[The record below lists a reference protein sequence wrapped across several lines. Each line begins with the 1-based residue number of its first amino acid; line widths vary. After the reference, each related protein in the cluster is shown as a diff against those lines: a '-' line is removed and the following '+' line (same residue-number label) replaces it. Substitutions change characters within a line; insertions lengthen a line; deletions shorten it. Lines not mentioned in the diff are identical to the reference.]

1 MVDSEIIQY
10 TVSVLIGIATA
21 IPLIVALVKFVKK
34 SVREKNWGALMS
46 LLSSLISEAEGLF
59 STGAERKVWVMQ
71 MIKASAAALHYE
83 YDEDSISDLIDALV
97 AMTKVV
103 NVDSK
108 EA

>member
-1 MVDSEIIQY
+1 MVDSEIVRY
-10 TVSVLIGIATA
+10 TVSVLVGIATA
-21 IPLIVALVKFVKK
+21 IPLIATLIKYIKK
-34 SVREKNWGALMS
+34 SVQEKNWGALMG
-46 LLSSLISEAEGLF
+46 LLSDLIAEAEGLF
-59 STGAERKVWVMQ
+59 ATGAERKVWVMQ
-71 MIKASAAALHYE
+71 MIKASASALHYE